1 MTAAVANPAMSAGFE
16 EAVIPFMGQLYGRA
30 LKMTRSR
37 ADAEDLLQES
47 MMHAYRGFHSFLPG
61 SNLQAWLHRILTNT
75 FINDYRRRQRQPVQ
89 CASEHLYDFQMAA
102 IAAHSST
109 GLRSAEDEAL
119 DMFPDSR
126 VKSAM
131 QALSEHHR
139 LVVYYADVEGLSYN
153 EIARIMGTPKGTVMS
168 RLHRGRRQLR
178 NHLSVA

>member
-16 EAVIPFMGQLYGRA
+16 EAVMPLMKQLYGRA
-30 LKMTRSR
+30 LKMTRSQ
-37 ADAEDLLQES
+37 ADAEDLVQES
-47 MMHAYRGFHSFLPG
+47 MMRAYKGFHSFLPG

-89 CASEHLYDFQMAA
+89 CASEQLYDFQMAA

-119 DMFPDSR
+119 DLFPDSR

-131 QALSEHHR
+131 QALPEQHR
-139 LVVYYADVEGLSYN
+139 LVVYYADVEGLSYH

-178 NHLSVA
+178 SHLSFA

>member
-16 EAVIPFMGQLYGRA
+16 EAVMPLMTQLYGRA
-30 LKMTRSR
+30 LKMTRSQ
-37 ADAEDLLQES
+37 ADAEDLVQES
-47 MMHAYRGFHSFLPG
+47 MLRAYKGFHAFLPG

-75 FINDYRRRQRQPVQ
+75 FINDYRRRQRQPLQ
-89 CASEHLYDFQMAA
+89 YASEQLYDFQMVT

-109 GLRSAEDEAL
+109 GLRSAEDEVL

-126 VKSAM
+126 IKSAM
-131 QALSEHHR
+131 QALPVHHR

-153 EIARIMGTPKGTVMS
+153 EIARIMGSPKGTVMS

-178 NHLSVA
+178 SLLSIA